1 MGAKIVIFVRVPKK
15 WPDLLI
21 FFIVFLFNNILS
33 VTLSHK
39 SERIECMKRM
49 LTYIILCMALLAM
62 ALPSTA
68 KEYKVEDV
76 PMVHLQ
82 DRTRYVSNPDG
93 ILSVSAV
100 AEMDRILYQLEQKTG
115 IETVVV
121 AVEEIEGGDC
131 FEFAYQLGK
140 QHGVGKKGADNG
152 LVILLVRG
160 ERCVQFATGYGIEGD
175 LPDAICKR
183 IQERTM
189 FPLLREGKWD
199 EGMVEG
205 IRAVNTYLTDYE
217 GWKASEADE
226 EGKELLIVFGGF
238 VVLVLFFIMI
248 CYFVVREQT
257 KCPKC
262 KKYALQRSQT
272 RLLSKK
278 NGIKTNEVVYTC
290 KHCGHTVVKREQ
302 EEDDSYTGYGGGGG
316 SLGGPFVFGHGR
328 GGTFHG
334 GGFGGSFGG
343 GSFGGGGA
351 GGRF

>member
-21 FFIVFLFNNILS
+21 FFIVFLLNNILS
-33 VTLSHK
+33 VTLSHQ

-62 ALPSTA
+62 TLPSTA

-82 DRTRYVSNPDG
+82 DRSRYVSNPDG

-140 QHGVGKKGADNG
+140 QNGVGKKGADNG

-205 IRAVNTYLTDYE
+205 IRAVNTYLTDYD
-217 GWKASEADE
+217 GWKASEATSEE
-226 EGKELLIVFGGF
+226 EGLGIMLGGF
-238 VVLVLFFIMI
+238 FVLVLVFFLI
-248 CYFVVREQT
+248 CVLVNRQQT
-257 KCPKC
+257 KCPHC
-262 KKYALQRSQT
+262 KKCGLQRSNS
-272 RLLSKK
+272 RLISRK
-278 NGIKTNEVVYTC
+278 NGVKTSEVVYVC
-290 KHCGHTVVKREQ
+290 KHCGHSVTRTEN
-302 EEDDSYTGYGGGGG
+302 EEDENYTGFGGGG
-316 SLGGPFVFGHGR
+316 SLGGPFIFGNGR
-328 GGTFHG
+328 GGTFRG
-334 GGFGGSFGG
+334 GGFGG

>member
-1 MGAKIVIFVRVPKK
+1 MTKR
-15 WPDLLI
+15 L
-21 FFIVFLFNNILS
+21 
-33 VTLSHK
+33 LSH
-39 SERIECMKRM
+39 I
-49 LTYIILCMALLAM
+49 LLATM
-62 ALPSTA
+62 LITALPLAA

-82 DRTRYVSNPDG
+82 DKTRYVCNPDG
-93 ILSVSAV
+93 ILSEQAV
-100 AEMDRILYQLEQKTG
+100 NTMDQMLYQLEEKTG

-140 QHGVGKKGADNG
+140 QNGVGKQGADNG

-189 FPLLREGKWD
+189 FPLLRQGRWD

-205 IRAVNTYLTDYE
+205 IRAVNTYLTDYD
-217 GWKASEADE
+217 GWKASEAESEDE
-226 EGKELLIVFGGF
+226 GLGIMLGGF
-238 VVLVLFFIMI
+238 FVLILVFFLLSILI
-248 CYFVVREQT
+248 NRQQT
-257 KCPKC
+257 KCPHC
-262 KKYALQRSQT
+262 KKCGLQRSNS
-272 RLLSKK
+272 RLISRKH
-278 NGIKTNEVVYTC
+278 GVKTNEVVYVC
-290 KHCGHTVVKREQ
+290 KHCGHSVIRTEE
-302 EEDDSYTGYGGGGG
+302 EEDENYTGFGGGG
-316 SLGGPFVFGHGR
+316 SLGGPFVFGGGR

>member
-1 MGAKIVIFVRVPKK
+1 M
-15 WPDLLI
+15 L
-21 FFIVFLFNNILS
+21 
-33 VTLSHK
+33 VT
-39 SERIECMKRM
+39 
-49 LTYIILCMALLAM
+49 
-62 ALPSTA
+62 ALPLMA

-82 DRTRYVSNPDG
+82 DKTRYVSNPDD
-93 ILSVSAV
+93 ILSAQAV
-100 AEMDRILYQLEQKTG
+100 NTMDQILYQLEQKTG
-115 IETVVV
+115 IETLVV

-140 QHGVGKKGADNG
+140 QNGVGKKGADNG

-160 ERCVQFATGYGIEGD
+160 ERCVQFVTGYGIEGE

-189 FPLLREGKWD
+189 FPLLRQGKWD

-205 IRAVNTYLTDYE
+205 IRAVNTYLTDYD
-217 GWKASEADE
+217 GWKAAENEKGE
-226 EGKELLIVFGGF
+226 EELGTVF
-238 VVLVLFFIMI
+238 VVFFVSILVFLLI

-257 KCPKC
+257 KCPHC
-262 KKYALQRSQT
+262 KKHGLQRSQT
-272 RLLSKK
+272 RLVSKK
-278 NGIKTNEVVYTC
+278 NGVKTNEVVYTC
-290 KHCGHTVVKREQ
+290 RHCGHTVVKREQ
-302 EEDDSYTGYGGGGG
+302 EEDDNYTGFGGGG
-316 SLGGPFVFGHGR
+316 SLGGPFIFGHGR

-334 GGFGGSFGG
+334 GGFGGGFSGGSFGG

>member
-1 MGAKIVIFVRVPKK
+1 MMKR
-15 WPDLLI
+15 L
-21 FFIVFLFNNILS
+21 
-33 VTLSHK
+33 LSH
-39 SERIECMKRM
+39 I
-49 LTYIILCMALLAM
+49 LLAAM
-62 ALPSTA
+62 LATALPLVA
-68 KEYKVEDV
+68 KEYKVEEV

-82 DRTRYVSNPDG
+82 DKTRYVSNPDG
-93 ILSVSAV
+93 ILSAEAVST
-100 AEMDRILYQLEQKTG
+100 MDAILRQLEEKTG
-115 IETVVV
+115 IETLVV

-140 QHGVGKKGADNG
+140 QNGVGKKEADNG

-160 ERCVQFATGYGIEGD
+160 ERCVQFVTGYGLEGH

-199 EGMVEG
+199 EGMVAG
-205 IRAVNTYLTDYE
+205 IQSVNGFLTDYDE
-217 GWKASEADE
+217 WQASETDE
-226 EGKELLIVFGGF
+226 ESEELLTVFIGF
-238 VVLVLFFIMI
+238 AGLILLFFLI
-248 CYFVVREQT
+248 CYAVVRAQT
-257 KCPKC
+257 KCPQC
-262 KKYALQRSQT
+262 KKYGLQRSQT

-302 EEDDSYTGYGGGGG
+302 EEDDNYTGFGGGG
-316 SLGGPFVFGHGR
+316 SLGGPFIFGSGR
-328 GGTFHG
+328 GGSFHG
-334 GGFGGSFGG
+334 GGFGGGFGGGSFGG